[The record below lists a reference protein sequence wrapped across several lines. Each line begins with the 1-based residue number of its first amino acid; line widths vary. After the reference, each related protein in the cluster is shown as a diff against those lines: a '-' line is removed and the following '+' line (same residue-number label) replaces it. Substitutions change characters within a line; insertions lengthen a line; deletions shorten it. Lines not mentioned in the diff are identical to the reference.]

1 MLFNSFD
8 FLFGFLPVVL
18 AVYFALGRIGYR
30 LNIIW
35 LALASMYFY
44 GYGGGG
50 AMGLLSGSIAFNY
63 CFGRAIAGLAAAGKD
78 RLARNLLI
86 PGVASNLLLL
96 GYFKYMDF
104 FLRTAG
110 ADPLGIALPVGISF
124 FTFTQIAFLVDCAH
138 GKAREYG
145 PDSYVLFVSYFPHLV
160 AGPVLHHKEMMP
172 QFEDR
177 TRARFSS
184 ADCAVG
190 LTIFVIGLAKKVLI
204 ADQLAP
210 LANPVFDA
218 GANPAAVEAW
228 IGALAYTFQL
238 YFDFSGYSD
247 MAVGLSRMFRIQLP
261 QNFNAPYKALDI
273 ADFWRRWHMT
283 LSRFLRDYLYIPLGG
298 NRHGEVRRYRN
309 LLITMLLGGLWHG
322 AGWTF
327 VAWGALHGGY
337 LVVQQLWARHGRWRL
352 PAVSAQAL
360 TFLAVVVAWV
370 FFRAPDFGT
379 AFDILGGM
387 AGMNGVSLPR
397 SLAPVLGGIDW
408 FSFNGIRWFELDGPG
423 LPTLGLAMVLA
434 FFAPTTQELVD
445 KLWRPTPAWSAACA
459 SLFVL
464 CVLGLNRPTEFLY
477 FQF

>member
-1 MLFNSFD
+1 MLFNSFG

-18 AVYFALGRIGYR
+18 AVYFALGRTGYR
-30 LNIIW
+30 LHIVW

-44 GYGGGG
+44 GYGSGG
-50 AMGLLSGSIAFNY
+50 ATLLLSGSIGFNY
-63 CFGRAIAGLAAAGKD
+63 CFGRAIAGRAAAGKE
-78 RLARNLLI
+78 RAATSLLVL
-86 PGVASNLLLL
+86 GVTGNLLLL
-96 GYFKYMDF
+96 AYFKYMDF

-110 ADPLGIALPVGISF
+110 AEPLGIALPVGISF
-124 FTFTQIAFLVDCAH
+124 FTFTQIAFLVDCARK
-138 GKAREYG
+138 KARACEVE
-145 PDSYVLFVSYFPHLV
+145 SYVLFVSYFPHLV

-172 QFEDR
+172 QFEDHS
-177 TRARFSS
+177 RARFDSR
-184 ADCAVG
+184 DCAIG

-210 LANPVFDA
+210 LANPVFES
-218 GANPAAVEAW
+218 GANPAAIEAW
-228 IGALAYTFQL
+228 TGALAYTFQL

-247 MAVGLSRMFRIQLP
+247 MAVGLSRILRIELP

-298 NRHGEVRRYRN
+298 NRRGEARRYRN
-309 LLITMLLGGLWHG
+309 LMITMLLGGLWHG

-327 VAWGALHGGY
+327 VAWGALHGAY
-337 LVVQQLWARHGRWRL
+337 LVVQQLWTRFGTWRL
-352 PAVSAQAL
+352 PALAARSL
-360 TFLAVVVAWV
+360 TFLAVLVAWV

-379 AFDILGGM
+379 AFEVLKGM
-387 AGMNGVSLPR
+387 SGLNGVSLPR
-397 SLAPVLGGIDW
+397 GLEPALGW
-408 FSFNGIRWFELDGPG
+408 MSWVNVNGIRWMGADGPE
-423 LPTLGLAMVLA
+423 LPTLGLAMLLA
-434 FFAPTTQELVD
+434 FLAPTTQELVE
-445 KLWRPTPAWSAACA
+445 KRWRPTPGWSAACA

>member
-18 AVYFALGRIGYR
+18 AMYFALGRLGYR
-30 LNIIW
+30 LHIVW

-44 GYGGGG
+44 VYGSG
-50 AMGLLSGSIAFNY
+50 AFIGLLSGSIFFNY
-63 CFGRAIAGLAAAGKD
+63 CVGRAIAGHAAAGTDKAV
-78 RLARNLLI
+78 RCLLFFGVAANLL
-86 PGVASNLLLL
+86 VL

-104 FLRTAG
+104 FLLAAG
-110 ADPLGIALPVGISF
+110 AQPLGIILPVGISF
-124 FTFTQIAFLVDCAH
+124 FTFTQIAYLVDCSRNTVRSF
-138 GKAREYG
+138 GVE
-145 PDSYVLFVSYFPHLV
+145 SYVLFVSYFPHLI
-160 AGPVLHHKEMMP
+160 AGPVLHHQQMMP

-177 TRARFSS
+177 SRARLSS

-210 LANPVFDA
+210 LAKPVFEA
-218 GANPAAVEAW
+218 GASPAAIEAW
-228 IGALAYTFQL
+228 VGALAYTFQL

-247 MAVGLSRMFRIQLP
+247 MAVGLSRMFRIELP

-273 ADFWRRWHMT
+273 ADFWRRWHMS

-298 NRHGEVRRYRN
+298 NRHGEMRRYRN

-327 VAWGALHGGY
+327 VAWGALHGAY
-337 LVVQQLWARHGRWRL
+337 LVVQQLWARHSKWRL
-352 PAVSAQAL
+352 HRVPAQAL

-379 AFDILGGM
+379 AFDVLGGM
-387 AGMNGVSLPR
+387 AGVNGVSLPR
-397 SLAPVLGGIDW
+397 GLAGVFRASDW
-408 FSFNGIRWFELDGPG
+408 VRFNGIRWIDLDGPA

-434 FFAPTTQELVD
+434 FFAPTTQELVE
-445 KLWRPTPAWSAACA
+445 KRWRPTPAWSAACA

-464 CVLGLNRPTEFLY
+464 CVLGMNRPTEFLY